1 MKKNMRSIL
10 FFFVVAFCNAGFVY
24 SQTDSI
30 LVVFGFTDD
39 TFKESI
45 QNVNATFTISS
56 KSKYRTS
63 SSKGKIELYVPNNSL
78 ISYKCN
84 HAIYESVTGVK
95 KVFLKE
101 VTDTFTVSI
110 EMVASKINSLKEIVI
125 KAPGVPDTVFESKRL
140 SVADFEVQQ
149 NGRLVL
155 LTYPKQLRK
164 GSELL
169 LYDGME
175 VLNTFSVPGIAQEL
189 VRDYRG
195 NAHVVCDDNVYGL
208 HVNGQNIEISSLEK
222 AYYLK
227 YLAPILDTN
236 RNKMFFSNFNKDY
249 PAFEYYSFD
258 QLDSTY
264 SKIINIKDDLMMELY
279 KSEYKWVDVRTKL
292 WAKAK
297 ENETGIE
304 AEIWVGANY
313 FTQSIYYKELYAPL
327 FSKNDTVY
335 VFDYY
340 RDKLYS
346 FDRVGNP
353 LDSVAI
359 YHHYQPKSTGWKK
372 QLIQD
377 KGTGEIYAVYDR
389 SGYSYI
395 GLIDPK
401 TGEIKEQVRLEFRY
415 VDKISVHDNF
425 VYYVYRPFETAQK
438 KFLYKERLPYNFGF
452 AKVPYGTETS
462 IETGK

>member
-1 MKKNMRSIL
+1 FI
-10 FFFVVAFCNAGFVY
+10 VTFCNAGFGY
-24 SQTDSI
+24 SQSDSI
-30 LVVFGFTDD
+30 LVVFEFSDD

-45 QNVNATFTISS
+45 QNVNATFTFSS

-63 SSKGKIELYVPNNSL
+63 NSKGKIEIYVPNNSL
-78 ISYKCN
+78 ISYKFN
-84 HAIYESVTGVK
+84 HAIYESVSGVK

-101 VTDTFTVSI
+101 LTDTFTVSI

>member
-1 MKKNMRSIL
+1 MRSIL
-10 FFFVVAFCNAGFVY
+10 LFFVFAFCKLAVGF
-24 SQTDSI
+24 SQADSV
-30 LVVFGFTDD
+30 LVVFEFSDN

-45 QNVNATFTISS
+45 QNVNGTFTISS

-63 SSKGKIELYVPNNSL
+63 NSKGKIEIYIPNNSL

-84 HAIYESVTGVK
+84 HAIYESVSGVK

-101 VTDTFTVSI
+101 LTDTFAISI

-169 LYDGME
+169 LYDGLE

-195 NAHVVCDDNVYGL
+195 NAHVICEDNVYGL
-208 HVNGQNIEISSLEK
+208 HINGQNIEISSLEK
-222 AYYLK
+222 EYYLK

-249 PAFEYYSFD
+249 PAFEYYAFD

-297 ENETGIE
+297 EHETGIE

-327 FSKNDTVY
+327 FSKNDTIY

-340 RDKLYS
+340 RDKLFS

-415 VDKISVHDNF
+415 VDKISIHDNF
-425 VYYVYRPFETAQK
+425 VYYIYRPFETAQK

>member
-1 MKKNMRSIL
+1 MRSIL
-10 FFFVVAFCNAGFVY
+10 LFFVFAFCKLAVGF
-24 SQTDSI
+24 SQADSV
-30 LVVFGFTDD
+30 LVVFEFSDD

-45 QNVNATFTISS
+45 QNVNATLTISS

-63 SSKGKIELYVPNNSL
+63 NSKGKIEIYIPNNSL

-84 HAIYESVTGVK
+84 HAIYESVSGVK

-101 VTDTFTVSI
+101 LTDTFAISI

-169 LYDGME
+169 LYDGLE

-195 NAHVVCDDNVYGL
+195 NAHVICEDNVYGL
-208 HVNGQNIEISSLEK
+208 HINGQNIEISSLEK
-222 AYYLK
+222 EYYLK

-249 PAFEYYSFD
+249 PAFEYYAFD

-297 ENETGIE
+297 EHETGIE

-327 FSKNDTVY
+327 FSKNDTIY

-340 RDKLYS
+340 RDKLFS

-372 QLIQD
+372 QLLQD

-415 VDKISVHDNF
+415 VDKISIHDNF
-425 VYYVYRPFETAQK
+425 VYYIYRPFETAQK

>member
-1 MKKNMRSIL
+1 MRSIL
-10 FFFVVAFCNAGFVY
+10 LFFVFVFCKLIVGF
-24 SQTDSI
+24 SQADSV
-30 LVVFGFTDD
+30 LVVFEFSDD

-45 QNVNATFTISS
+45 QNVNATFTFSS
-56 KSKYRTS
+56 KTKYRTS
-63 SSKGKIELYVPNNSL
+63 SSKGKIEIYVPNNAL
-78 ISYKCN
+78 VSYKCN
-84 HAIYESVTGVK
+84 HAIYESVTGFK
-95 KVFLKE
+95 KVSLKE
-101 VTDTFTVSI
+101 LTDTLTISI

-169 LYDGME
+169 LYDGIE
-175 VLNTFSVPGIAQEL
+175 VLNTFSVPGVAQEL

-195 NAHVVCDDNVYGL
+195 NAHVVCDENVYGL
-208 HVNGQNIEISSLEK
+208 HINGQNIEISSLEK
-222 AYYLK
+222 EYYLK

-249 PAFEYYSFD
+249 PAFEYYTFD

-264 SKIINIKDDLMMELY
+264 SKIINIQDDLMMELY

-327 FSKNDTVY
+327 FSKNDTIY

-340 RDKLYS
+340 KDKLFS
-346 FDRVGNP
+346 FDRIGHP
-353 LDSVAI
+353 IDSVAI

-372 QLIQD
+372 QLLQD

-415 VDKISVHDNF
+415 VDKISIHDNF